1 MTSTT
6 ARRMLYAAA
15 LGILLVG
22 SPAIYAFA
30 QIGGPSGDAAGPT
43 TGGCGGMIGGGM
55 MGGGMMGGGRSDGGM
70 SGGGMMDGGM
80 MGSGMMGSGDRPNQ
94 QWQR

>member
-55 MGGGMMGGGRSDGGM
+55 MGGGSGMMGGGRGM
-70 SGGGMMDGGM
+70 GGGGLFLVA
-80 MGSGMMGSGDRPNQ
+80 
-94 QWQR
+94 